1 MVISDGN
8 SRNIKGINSSVL
20 YYIINHMQYGIAPV
34 KKGTLDQLNTRQEK
48 KQWMKSCLMTHK
60 KGYVLV
66 NFQ

>member
-48 KQWMKSCLMTHK
+48 KQ
-60 KGYVLV
+60 
-66 NFQ
+66 